1 MIFDTHSHLF
11 ESEFDSD
18 RDECFKRLKEIDG
31 KVMLVGFNPHN
42 NQIAYDLAKQY
53 NMYSS
58 AGLHPDEAN
67 GNVSDKLQSL
77 KKFLETHKVYAVG
90 ECGLDYHYGTDDID
104 IQKYIFEEQIK
115 LSIKYHLPLIIHSRD
130 AQQDTFD
137 MLSKYKGQ
145 CFGIMHCYSG
155 SLEMALEYIKLGFYI
170 SLGGPV
176 TFKKAKESKRVAAN
190 IPLDKLLVETD
201 CPFLAPEPFRGKRNE
216 SSYVKYSAEAIA
228 NIRGISYE
236 ELTEATYKNS
246 LRIFNIGKD

>member
-31 KVMLVGFNPHN
+31 KVMLVGFNPQN
-42 NQIAYDLAKQY
+42 NPIALELAKKY

-67 GNVSDKLQSL
+67 GDYLDKLN
-77 KKFLETHKVYAVG
+77 KVKDFARNNKIYAIG
-90 ECGLDYHYGTDDID
+90 ECGLDYHWVKDNKD

-115 LSIKYHLPLIIHSRD
+115 LSIELNLPLIIHSRD
-130 AQQDTFD
+130 AQADTFD
-137 MLSKYKGQ
+137 LLKKYEGK

-155 SLEMALEYIKLGFYI
+155 SYEMALEYIKLGFYI

-176 TFKKAKESKRVAAN
+176 TFKNSKESKKIASL
-190 IPLDKLLVETD
+190 IPLEKLLIETD

-216 SSYVKYSAEAIA
+216 SSYVYYTAKCIAELR
-228 NIRGISYE
+228 NMDLNE
-236 ELTEATYKNS
+236 FLDATTKNAFK
-246 LRIFNIGKD
+246 IFKIGE